1 MLVSLTQSRKRIT
14 TLFFVNRVMRLGQ
27 IQPKPHAPI
36 ALSAN
41 QPKTIL
47 TVYTVS
53 HVSLSGITNDLT
65 HNTNSER
72 TYGLIVLMLSLKL
85 ENKLYPDFLILSLL
99 VFREGSYQQV
109 YGGVRLLLLLNRLV
123 FQWLITNLNSYIVVK
138 KVAKVC
144 GLRHCSPLFKL
155 SRTSLCY
162 MIKQLRHN

>member
-1 MLVSLTQSRKRIT
+1 MLVSLTQSRKRTT
-14 TLFFVNRVMRLGQ
+14 TLFFASLAMRLGQ
-27 IQPKPHAPI
+27 IQLKPLATI
-36 ALSAN
+36 VLSAN

-99 VFREGSYQQV
+99 VFREGSEDPIGAGNMV
-109 YGGVRLLLLLNRLV
+109 DKT
-123 FQWLITNLNSYIVVK
+123 WLITNLNSYIVVK